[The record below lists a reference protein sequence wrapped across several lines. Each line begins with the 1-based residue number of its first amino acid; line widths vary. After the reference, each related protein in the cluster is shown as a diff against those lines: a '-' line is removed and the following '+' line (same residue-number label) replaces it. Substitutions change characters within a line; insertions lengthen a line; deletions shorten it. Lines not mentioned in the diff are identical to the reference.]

1 VHREY
6 RARVGSRFEAVAC
19 TRVTKGRYTDARVD
33 PSELS
38 VQVLG
43 PDGQWRKAQSLSH
56 GTAEQIYLLL
66 RMTLA
71 DRLTRRGEV
80 SPIILDDVLV
90 QCDKQRKIALLD
102 VLLTMSRTR
111 QVILLTQEDEVLQWA
126 RENHHCAERTDY
138 AAGAQPEPVRK
149 VGDKQVDR
157 RVYRSRRGRIS
168 AEVPRSERD
177 TRSENSVTSGLISIT
192 AFAIGMSP
200 AAG

>member
-1 VHREY
+1 VL
-6 RARVGSRFEAVAC
+6 AAGLKQSLSL
-19 TRVTKGRYTDARVD
+19 VTKGRYTDARVD

-111 QVILLTQEDEVLQWA
+111 QVILLTQEDEVLNWA
-126 RENHHCAERTDY
+126 RENLTAPNELIML
-138 AAGAQPEPVRK
+138 PV
-149 VGDKQVDR
+149 
-157 RVYRSRRGRIS
+157 
-168 AEVPRSERD
+168 
-177 TRSENSVTSGLISIT
+177 
-192 AFAIGMSP
+192 P
-200 AAG
+200 A